1 MRKIVCAVHTAIMI
15 ISIVFTAL
23 PGVISL
29 RASAVSASGIQ
40 SEIDS
45 IIESEIKR
53 AGEKDI
59 QAMLDNKYASEPAA
73 YYWNVFTII
82 QYKGKECDYSEFAEA
97 LKTFNPPS
105 EATKKFIALLFAAMN
120 TNEDYIKQILDSDS
134 GNIMGHIYALHLIAN
149 CHKNPQTY
157 AEKSIAFLLDRQ
169 LEDGGWALSGDKGTV
184 DVTAMTI
191 QALAHF
197 KNNVDVK
204 KAIDRG
210 VSALDAMQQDDGGF
224 IDSGKKNPESA
235 AQTIVALTAL
245 GINPLTDSRFIK
257 NGKNAVDS
265 MLSFRTADGGF
276 THDDG
281 QYNSMATVQALYS
294 LISIYR
300 LQTGNGALY
309 DIETNIKY
317 PLDSD
322 NQIHTTAATMP
333 APEQDNPPSTTFED
347 TAAVQSTTAVYS
359 SDGGRTAAASDR
371 SSDVINSEKTTT
383 GPEKTDT
390 TAQTETETTGP
401 YDETEENTSAT
412 HSEPVTG
419 EEETADIPF
428 ASEYEAEKD
437 NTSTPDDDSEKHSLS
452 KIKIYLISGVWAL
465 AIAGAAFLIIRKN
478 KKAVNYI
485 IIFAV
490 AAAGTAGIFF
500 GDIKTPEEYYKT
512 PVVSSSETV
521 TVTMSITCETVAGEG
536 EENITPSDG
545 IILPETEFTLDD
557 GSTVYDCLIY
567 AAKKYKIQIEDNT
580 QTLSDHSRAYIA
592 GINYLYEFDYGN
604 LSGWMYSVNGEFAD
618 RGCGEYI
625 LSDGDIIKW
634 QYTRNIGDD
643 LK

>member
-15 ISIVFTAL
+15 ISIVLTAL

-149 CHKNPQTY
+149 CHKTPQTY

-317 PLDSD
+317 P
-322 NQIHTTAATMP
+322 
-333 APEQDNPPSTTFED
+333 
-347 TAAVQSTTAVYS
+347 
-359 SDGGRTAAASDR
+359 
-371 SSDVINSEKTTT
+371 
-383 GPEKTDT
+383 
-390 TAQTETETTGP
+390 
-401 YDETEENTSAT
+401 
-412 HSEPVTG
+412 
-419 EEETADIPF
+419 
-428 ASEYEAEKD
+428 
-437 NTSTPDDDSEKHSLS
+437 
-452 KIKIYLISGVWAL
+452 
-465 AIAGAAFLIIRKN
+465 
-478 KKAVNYI
+478 
-485 IIFAV
+485 
-490 AAAGTAGIFF
+490 
-500 GDIKTPEEYYKT
+500 
-512 PVVSSSETV
+512 
-521 TVTMSITCETVAGEG
+521 
-536 EENITPSDG
+536 
-545 IILPETEFTLDD
+545 
-557 GSTVYDCLIY
+557 
-567 AAKKYKIQIEDNT
+567 
-580 QTLSDHSRAYIA
+580 
-592 GINYLYEFDYGN
+592 
-604 LSGWMYSVNGEFAD
+604 
-618 RGCGEYI
+618 
-625 LSDGDIIKW
+625 
-634 QYTRNIGDD
+634 
-643 LK
+643 